1 MGQQNAGKILYGAW
15 KNISH
20 YQIPLVGKNLHI
32 LGAG

>member
-1 MGQQNAGKILYGAW
+1 MGQQNIRKILCGVW

-32 LGAG
+32 ILG